1 MRESPLRESD
11 GARSRVLPIRRIA
24 TGLAFVVL
32 VATLTDAPGLIDS
45 FAGSAARAADAG
57 SSERPA
63 GKLAG
68 RALGETPLMEDLR
81 ELCDRIGGR
90 ITGSPECERAIEWG
104 VRKLGE
110 AGLDRVWTEEF
121 GVPTRWL
128 PGPVEV
134 TCTSPEAF
142 ALPAVAAPFSP
153 STAPINARLVV
164 VESGSQKEFEALG
177 EKARGAIALVASE
190 PMTTFEALF
199 AEYLRNTP
207 MLEAAQKAGVAG
219 LLLMS
224 TRPRG
229 LLYRHPIR
237 LDAEIAALPVALVS
251 REGASRLVRLAEKGP
266 VQVGLT
272 MSSTIG
278 GAYRSRNV
286 FGEIRGRERPEE
298 IVLLGA
304 HLDSWDL
311 GTGAEDNGVNVALV
325 IDVARGM
332 KELGLIPRRTV
343 RFALFT
349 GEEEGLWGSAGY
361 VNDHASEMDRHVMTI
376 VHDVGSGRISGF
388 YLNGREELR
397 GALDAALKPVA
408 GLGPFTHL
416 SEAIDGTDNF
426 DFLLSGV
433 PNLVAEQDAAPY
445 LPEYHASSDV
455 YEVVNAREA
464 RANAAIAAAVLWHF
478 AEAEERPA
486 PRQSR
491 GEVQALLEKNKLEE
505 VMRSFG
511 QWEAWEA
518 GRRGGHR

>member
-1 MRESPLRESD
+1 MRD
-11 GARSRVLPIRRIA
+11 GDRASWRARRIFRSA
-24 TGLAFVVL
+24 AGWAPLLLL
-32 VATLTDAPGLIDS
+32 VAGTWRPDRVDS
-45 FAGSAARAADAG
+45 LAGSDTRAAGAG
-57 SSERPA
+57 SSERA
-63 GKLAG
+63 AEKLAG

-134 TCTSPEAF
+134 ACHSPEKF
-142 ALPAVAAPFSP
+142 DIPAVAAPFSP
-153 STAPINARLVV
+153 STAPTRASLVV
-164 VESGSQKEFEALG
+164 VGSGAPKEFEALG
-177 EKARGAIALVASE
+177 ESARGAIALVASE

-237 LDAEIAALPVALVS
+237 LDAQIAALPVALVS
-251 REGASRLVRLAEKGP
+251 REAASRLVRLADQGP
-266 VQVGLT
+266 VEVGLAV
-272 MSSTIG
+272 SSSIG
-278 GAYRSRNV
+278 GEYRSRNV
-286 FGEIRGRERPEE
+286 LAEIRGREKPEE

-361 VNDHASEMDRHVMTI
+361 VNDHAAEMDRHVMAI

-388 YLNGREELR
+388 YLNGRDELR
-397 GALDAALKPVA
+397 GALDAALEPVG

-426 DFLLSGV
+426 DFLLAGV
-433 PNLVAEQDAAPY
+433 PNLVAEQAAEPY
-445 LPEYHASSDV
+445 LPDYHASSDV

-464 RANAAIAAAVLWHF
+464 RANAAIAAAVVWHF

-491 GEVQALLEKNKLEE
+491 AEVQALLEKNELVD
-505 VMRSFG
+505 VMKSFR
-511 QWEAWEA
+511 QWEAWES